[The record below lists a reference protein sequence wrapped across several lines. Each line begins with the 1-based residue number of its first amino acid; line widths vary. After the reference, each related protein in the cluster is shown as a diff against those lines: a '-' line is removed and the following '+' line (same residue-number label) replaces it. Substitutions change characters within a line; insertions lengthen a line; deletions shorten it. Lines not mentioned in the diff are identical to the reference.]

1 MGITAHPATY
11 PDIVMYEQALPI
23 SWRVLIRRD
32 GVAIDLTDVD
42 ILIPVLDDG
51 IEVSSLALVGLNA
64 AAGETRLAIDSDV
77 FGAVKRYSTWRLFV
91 PSIFNYPVLQGR
103 LVKA

>member
-1 MGITAHPATY
+1 
-11 PDIVMYEQALPI
+11 MYEEVLPI
-23 SWRVLIRRD
+23 SWRVFFRSN
-32 GVAIDLTDVD
+32 GVPVDLTDAD
-42 ILIPVLDDG
+42 ILIPVFDDG
-51 IEVSSLALVGLNA
+51 IEVSELSLAILSATG
-64 AAGETRLAIDSDV
+64 GETRLSIGSDV